1 MRLLVFYVVVGDVI
15 VAYIVDRVL
24 AFFLGQAK
32 LKQY

>member
-1 MRLLVFYVVVGDVI
+1 MRSILFFVVMGDVLL
-15 VAYIVDRVL
+15 AYLIDRVL